1 MTSVGTGATVDVTSL
16 EERTLNKIRWRL
28 LPFILFLFIICYVDR
43 ANIGYTALDM
53 NRALHISGTAF
64 GLLSGIFFLGY
75 SPFEVPSNIMM
86 HRVGARKWLSRIM
99 ITWGL
104 VVVLTGFVSSLF
116 QLYTLRFLLGVA
128 EAGFYPGILLYFTFW
143 FPQRLRSQ
151 AIAVLQMGIP
161 ISNFIG
167 APIATL
173 IMDHIH
179 WAGIAGWRWVF
190 ILEGI
195 PAVIF
200 GAVVYRLLTDRPQEA
215 TWLSEEERNWLV
227 TNQQREHQAKVQ
239 VKKYTKLE
247 AFLSPRVWRLT
258 LIYFTLQAV
267 QISIPLWLPTILKGL
282 SRDSTNTQ
290 IGLLTMVP
298 YIVATIAMLLW
309 SRHSDKTGERK
320 FHAAAGPFI
329 AIIGLILFGV
339 LGSLALKMIGM
350 TIALVGLYC
359 FYGPFWSLPSQFLS
373 EESAA
378 VGLATINSIAMIGG
392 FVGPATLGY
401 LIKWRGGNLSAALA
415 FLCALALVNCLLV
428 ATMQIPVDK
437 KQSVV

>member
-1 MTSVGTGATVDVTSL
+1 MTSAGTGATVDVNNV

-53 NRALHISGTAF
+53 NKALHISGTAF
-64 GLLSGIFFLGY
+64 GVLAGLFFLGY
-75 SPFEVPSNIMM
+75 SPFEIPSNIML
-86 HRVGARKWLSRIM
+86 HRLGARKWLSRIM
-99 ITWGL
+99 VTWGL

-167 APIATL
+167 APVATL
-173 IMDHIH
+173 IMDHVS

-190 ILEGI
+190 ILEGV

-200 GAVVYRLLTDRPQEA
+200 GVVVYRFLTDRPEQA
-215 TWLSEEERNWLV
+215 KWLTEEERNWLV
-227 TNQQREHQAKVQ
+227 ANQEREHRAKVQ
-239 VKKYTKLE
+239 VKKYTKLQ
-247 AFLSPRVWRLT
+247 AFMSPRVWQLT

-267 QISIPLWLPTILKGL
+267 QISIPLWLPTILKSL
-282 SRDSTNTQ
+282 SRGLTNTQ
-290 IGLLTMVP
+290 IGLLTMGP

-329 AIIGLILFGV
+329 SIFGLILFGV
-339 LGSLALKMIGM
+339 LDGLGPKMIAM

-392 FVGPATLGY
+392 FVGPAVLGY
-401 LIKWRGGNLSAALA
+401 LIRWRAGNLGAALV
-415 FLCALALVNCLLV
+415 FLCVLLIVNCLLV
-428 ATMQIPVDK
+428 ATMNIPVDK
-437 KQSVV
+437 KQSAA

>member
-1 MTSVGTGATVDVTSL
+1 VTSVGVGAPVDGASV

-43 ANIGYTALDM
+43 VNIGYAALDM
-53 NRALHISGTAF
+53 NKALHIGTTAF
-64 GLLSGIFFLGY
+64 GVLSGIFFLGY

-86 HRVGARKWLSRIM
+86 HRVGARRWLSRIM
-99 ITWGL
+99 MTWGL
-104 VVVLTGFVSSLF
+104 VVVLTGFVSSLS
-116 QLYTLRFLLGVA
+116 QLYILRFLLGVA

-173 IMDHIH
+173 IMDNIH
-179 WAGIAGWRWVF
+179 WAGMAGWRWVF

-195 PAVIF
+195 PAVVF
-200 GAVVYRLLTDRPQEA
+200 GVVVFRFLTDRPEEA
-215 TWLSEEERNWLV
+215 GWLSQEERNWLV
-227 TNQQREHQAKVQ
+227 ANQQREHQAKVQ
-239 VKKYTKLE
+239 VKKYTKLQ

-258 LIYFTLQAV
+258 MIYFTLQAV

-282 SRDSTNTQ
+282 SRGLTNTR
-290 IGLLTMVP
+290 IGLITMVP
-298 YIVATIAMLLW
+298 YIVATVAMLLW

-329 AIIGLILFGV
+329 AIIGLFLFGV
-339 LGSLALKMIGM
+339 LGDLSLKMAAM

-378 VGLATINSIAMIGG
+378 VGLATINCMAMIGG
-392 FVGPATLGY
+392 FIGPSVLGY
-401 LIKWRGGNLSAALA
+401 LIRWRGGNLGAALV
-415 FLCALALVNCLLV
+415 FLCTLLVVNCLLV

-437 KQSVV
+437 KQSAV